1 MDPSPTL
8 AAASTDTGQTTIRA
22 SVLNEQVIEVAPGWV
37 ASLEQAL
44 PHARYRA
51 IALYDARGEV
61 LHCTSTDFGIE
72 FRQALN
78 DALDAFVLGAARES
92 RFLRGDGTRTAV
104 MLALRDLHS
113 ALQGV
118 CLLVVED
125 TPPEDNDPA
134 SRFLTPA
141 VQTIL
146 ADVASEIAQTLH
158 AMPRQKP
165 PKPKAPVP
173 LPLEAVYAQIREQEV
188 VLRVQQL
195 MRLRRGEGIRRF
207 EVLLRHMVD
216 GVEQSPERVMQT
228 AASHGLAS
236 MIDRRVVGELIAWLH
251 RNPAVWKRD
260 PPTFSVNLSDAAVI
274 EPHFINFV
282 ESCLQKAG
290 LPHGLIGV
298 EFSERICLT
307 NPNEVV
313 PALDVFARLGVPVAI
328 DDFNVVGAGMPI
340 LEHPA
345 VRLIKIDAE
354 LTTHALEHR
363 LTQARVVGLVQTAK
377 VMGLQTV
384 AKRVM
389 SGDQSSWLTAL
400 GVDFVQSFEVSPPVA
415 LDSLIVA
422 GSSGAVSPGASAT
435 KDNAG

>member
-1 MDPSPTL
+1 MDPRQSTL
-8 AAASTDTGQTTIRA
+8 ASSSIETGQTTIRA

-37 ASLEQAL
+37 ANLEHAL

-92 RFLRGDGTRTAV
+92 RFLRGEGTRTAV

-125 TPPEDNDPA
+125 TPPEEEDPA
-134 SRFLTPA
+134 ARFLTPA
-141 VQTIL
+141 VTTIL
-146 ADVASEIAQTLH
+146 ADIASEVAQTLH
-158 AMPRQKP
+158 AIPAVKPQKP
-165 PKPKAPVP
+165 KTPVP
-173 LPLEAVYAQIREQEV
+173 LPLEAVYAQIRNQEV

-195 MRLRRGEGIRRF
+195 VRLRKAEGVRRF

-228 AASHGLAS
+228 AANHGLAS

-251 RNPAVWKRD
+251 RNPNVWKQNT
-260 PPTFSVNLSDAAVI
+260 PAFSINLSDAAVI
-274 EPHFINFV
+274 EPHFIGFV
-282 ESCLQKAG
+282 ESCVQKSG
-290 LPHGLIGV
+290 LPPGLIGV
-298 EFSERICLT
+298 EFSEKVCIS
-307 NPNEVV
+307 NPNEVQ
-313 PALDVFARLGVPVAI
+313 PALDVFARIGVPVAI
-328 DDFNVVGAGMPI
+328 DDFNVVGANLPI

-345 VRLIKIDAE
+345 VRLLKIDAE

-384 AKRVM
+384 AKRVLG
-389 SGDQSSWLTAL
+389 GDHCNWLTAL
-400 GVDFVQSFEVSPPVA
+400 GVDFVQSIELSPPVA
-415 LDSLIVA
+415 LDTLLPPS
-422 GSSGAVSPGASAT
+422 
-435 KDNAG
+435 

>member
-1 MDPSPTL
+1 MDPRQSTL
-8 AAASTDTGQTTIRA
+8 ASASAETGQTTIRA

-37 ASLEQAL
+37 GNLEQAL

-61 LHCTSTDFGIE
+61 LHCTTTDFGIE

-92 RFLRGDGTRTAV
+92 RFLRGEGTRTAV

-125 TPPEDNDPA
+125 TPPEDEDPA
-134 SRFLTPA
+134 ARFLTPS

-146 ADVASEIAQTLH
+146 TDIASEIAQTLH
-158 AMPRQKP
+158 AMPAKKT
-165 PKPKAPVP
+165 PKPRAPVP

-195 MRLRRGEGIRRF
+195 IRLRKAEGMRRF

-216 GVEQSPERVMQT
+216 GEEQSPERVMQT
-228 AASHGLAS
+228 AANHGLAS
-236 MIDRRVVGELIAWLH
+236 MIDRRVIGELIGWLH
-251 RNPAVWKRD
+251 RNPTVWKKD
-260 PPTFSVNLSDAAVI
+260 PPAFSVNLSDAAVI
-274 EPHFINFV
+274 EPHFISFV
-282 ESCLQKAG
+282 ESCLQKAA
-290 LPHGLIGV
+290 LPPGLIGV
-298 EFSERICLT
+298 EFSERICLSH
-307 NPNEVV
+307 PNEVLA
-313 PALDVFARLGVPVAI
+313 ALDVFGRSGVPVAI
-328 DDFNVVGAGMPI
+328 DDFNIVGAGMPI
-340 LEHPA
+340 LEHAA
-345 VRLIKIDAE
+345 VRLLKLDAE
-354 LTTHALEHR
+354 LTTNALQHR

-384 AKRVM
+384 AKRVQ
-389 SGDQSSWLTAL
+389 SGDQSNWLTAL
-400 GVDFVQSFEVSPPVA
+400 GVDFVQSFDASPPVA
-415 LDSLIVA
+415 LDSLM
-422 GSSGAVSPGASAT
+422 GA
-435 KDNAG
+435 

>member
-1 MDPSPTL
+1 MDPRLSTL
-8 AAASTDTGQTTIRA
+8 PSGHIETGQTTIRA

-37 ASLEQAL
+37 ANLEAAL

-92 RFLRGDGTRTAV
+92 RFLRGEGTRTAI

-125 TPPEDNDPA
+125 TPPEDEDPPA
-134 SRFLTPA
+134 RFLTPA

-146 ADVASEIAQTLH
+146 ADIASEVAQTLH

-165 PKPKAPVP
+165 PKPKPPVP
-173 LPLEAVYAQIREQEV
+173 LPLEAVYAQIRNQEV

-195 MRLRRGEGIRRF
+195 VRLRKAEGVRRF

-216 GVEQSPERVMQT
+216 GEETSPERVMQT
-228 AASHGLAS
+228 AANHGLAS

-251 RNPAVWKRD
+251 RNPAVWKKD
-260 PPTFSVNLSDAAVI
+260 PPAFSVNLSDAAVI
-274 EPHFINFV
+274 EPHFISFV
-282 ESCLQKAG
+282 ENCMQKSG
-290 LPHGLIGV
+290 LPPGLIGV
-298 EFSERICLT
+298 EFSERICLSHT
-307 NPNEVV
+307 EQVI
-313 PALDVFARLGVPVAI
+313 PALDVFARIGVPVAI

-340 LEHPA
+340 LEHSA
-345 VRLIKIDAE
+345 IRLLKIDAE
-354 LTTHALEHR
+354 LTTNALQHR

-384 AKRVM
+384 AKRVLG
-389 SGDQSSWLTAL
+389 GDHSNWLTAL

-415 LDSLIVA
+415 LDSLLAPAAAQA
-422 GSSGAVSPGASAT
+422 G
-435 KDNAG
+435 

>member
-1 MDPSPTL
+1 MDPRQSTL
-8 AAASTDTGQTTIRA
+8 AVASSDTGQTTIRA

-37 ASLEQAL
+37 ASLEHAL

-51 IALYDARGEV
+51 LALYDARGEV

-92 RFLRGDGTRTAV
+92 RYLRGEGGRTAV

-118 CLLVVED
+118 CLMVVED
-125 TPPEDNDPA
+125 TPPEDTDPA
-134 SRFLTPA
+134 ARFLTPA

-146 ADVASEIAQTLH
+146 TDIASEISQTLN
-158 AMPRQKP
+158 AMPRTAP
-165 PKPKAPVP
+165 PKPRAPVP

-195 MRLRRGEGIRRF
+195 VRLRKAEGIRRF

-228 AASHGLAS
+228 AATHGLAS
-236 MIDRRVVGELIAWLH
+236 MIDRKVVGELIGWLH
-251 RNPAVWKRD
+251 RNSAVWKRD
-260 PPTFSVNLSDAAVI
+260 PPAFSINLSDAAVI
-274 EPHFINFV
+274 EPHFISFV
-282 ESCLQKAG
+282 ESCLHKAG
-290 LPHGLIGV
+290 LPPGLIGV
-298 EFSERICLT
+298 EFSERVCLSHS
-307 NPNEVV
+307 EQVMA
-313 PALDVFARLGVPVAI
+313 ALDVFARIGVPVAI

-340 LEHPA
+340 LEHSA
-345 VRLIKIDAE
+345 VRLIKLDAE
-354 LTTHALEHR
+354 LTTNALQHR

-377 VMGLQTV
+377 VLGLQTV
-384 AKRVM
+384 AKRVLG
-389 SGDQSSWLTAL
+389 GDHSNWLTAL
-400 GVDFVQSFEVSPPVA
+400 GVDFVQSFEASPPVS
-415 LDSLIVA
+415 LDSLA
-422 GSSGAVSPGASAT
+422 GLTPT
-435 KDNAG
+435 KENAG

>member
-1 MDPSPTL
+1 MDHRQSTL
-8 AAASTDTGQTTIRA
+8 ASASIETGQTTIRA

-37 ASLEQAL
+37 GALEGAL

-92 RFLRGDGTRTAV
+92 RFLRGDGTRTAI

-125 TPPEDNDPA
+125 TPPEEEDPA

-158 AMPRQKP
+158 AIPAQKP
-165 PKPKAPVP
+165 QKAKPPVP

-195 MRLRRGEGIRRF
+195 IRLRKAEGVRRY

-216 GVEQSPERVMQT
+216 GQEQSPERVMQT
-228 AASHGLAS
+228 AANHGLAS
-236 MIDRRVVGELIAWLH
+236 MIDRRVIGELIGWLH
-251 RNPAVWKRD
+251 RNTAVWKKD
-260 PPTFSVNLSDAAVI
+260 SPAFSVNLSDSAVI
-274 EPHFINFV
+274 EPHFISFV
-282 ESCLQKAG
+282 ESCLQKSG
-290 LPHGLIGV
+290 LPPGLIGV
-298 EFSERICLT
+298 EFSERVCLT
-307 NPNEVV
+307 HPNEVK
-313 PALDVFARLGVPVAI
+313 PALDVFARIGVPVAI

-340 LEHPA
+340 LDHPA
-345 VRLIKIDAE
+345 VRLLKLDAE
-354 LTTHALEHR
+354 LTTSALQHR

-384 AKRVM
+384 AKRVQ
-389 SGDQSSWLTAL
+389 SGDHSNWLTAL
-400 GVDFVQSFEVSPPVA
+400 GVDFIQSFDTSPPVP
-415 LDSLIVA
+415 LDSLL
-422 GSSGAVSPGASAT
+422 SG
-435 KDNAG
+435 

>member
-1 MDPSPTL
+1 M
-8 AAASTDTGQTTIRA
+8 DTGQTTIRA

-37 ASLEQAL
+37 SSLEQAL

-92 RFLRGDGTRTAV
+92 RFLRGEGTRTAV

-125 TPPEDNDPA
+125 TPPEDEDPA
-134 SRFLTPA
+134 ARFLTPS

-146 ADVASEIAQTLH
+146 TDIASEIAQTLH
-158 AMPRQKP
+158 AMPRAAP
-165 PKPKAPVP
+165 PKPRPPVP

-195 MRLRRGEGIRRF
+195 VRLRKAEGIRRF
-207 EVLLRHMVD
+207 EVLLRHMID
-216 GVEQSPERVMQT
+216 GVEQTPERVMQT
-228 AASHGLAS
+228 AANHGLAS
-236 MIDRRVVGELIAWLH
+236 MIDRKVIAELIGWMH
-251 RNPAVWKRD
+251 RNAGVWKRD

-274 EPHFINFV
+274 EPHFISFV

-290 LPHGLIGV
+290 LPPGLVGV
-298 EFSERICLT
+298 EFSERVCLS
-307 NPNEVV
+307 NPDQVMS
-313 PALDVFARLGVPVAI
+313 ALDVFSRIGVPVAI

-340 LEHPA
+340 LEHSA
-345 VRLIKIDAE
+345 VRLLKLDAE
-354 LTTHALEHR
+354 LTTNALHHR

-389 SGDQSSWLTAL
+389 GGDHSNWLTAL
-400 GVDFVQSFEVSPPVA
+400 GVDFVQSFEASPPVS
-415 LDSLIVA
+415 LDSLL
-422 GSSGAVSPGASAT
+422 PPASAQ
-435 KDNAG
+435 AGQI

>member
-1 MDPSPTL
+1 MDPRQSTL
-8 AAASTDTGQTTIRA
+8 ATSSIETGQTTIRA

-92 RFLRGDGTRTAV
+92 RFLRGEGTRTAI

-125 TPPEDNDPA
+125 TPPEDEDPA
-134 SRFLTPA
+134 ARFLTPA

-146 ADVASEIAQTLH
+146 ADIASEVAQTLH
-158 AMPRQKP
+158 AMPRAAPQKP
-165 PKPKAPVP
+165 RPPVP
-173 LPLEAVYAQIREQEV
+173 LPLEAVYAQIREQQV

-195 MRLRRGEGIRRF
+195 VRLRKAEGVRRF
-207 EVLLRHMVD
+207 EVLLRHVVD
-216 GVEQSPERVMQT
+216 GEEQSPERVMQT
-228 AASHGLAS
+228 AAKHGLAS
-236 MIDRRVVGELIAWLH
+236 MIDRKVMGELIGWLH
-251 RNPAVWKRD
+251 RNPGAWKKD
-260 PPTFSVNLSDAAVI
+260 APAFSVNLSDAAII
-274 EPHFINFV
+274 EPHFISFV
-282 ESCLQKAG
+282 ENCLQKAA
-290 LPHGLIGV
+290 LPPGLIGV
-298 EFSERICLT
+298 EFSESVCLT
-307 NPNEVV
+307 HPNEVL
-313 PALDVFARLGVPVAI
+313 PALEVFARVGVPVAI
-328 DDFNVVGAGMPI
+328 DDFNVVGAGLPI
-340 LEHPA
+340 LDHPA
-345 VRLIKIDAE
+345 VRLLKIDAE
-354 LTTHALEHR
+354 LTTNALQHR

-384 AKRVM
+384 AKRVTG
-389 SGDQSSWLTAL
+389 GDHTNWLTAL
-400 GVDFVQSFEVSPPVA
+400 GVDFVQSFEASPPVS
-415 LDSLIVA
+415 LDSLV
-422 GSSGAVSPGASAT
+422 PG
-435 KDNAG
+435 N

>member
-1 MDPSPTL
+1 MDPRQSTL
-8 AAASTDTGQTTIRA
+8 AVSSSDTGQTTIRA

-37 ASLEQAL
+37 ASLEAAL

-92 RFLRGDGTRTAV
+92 RFLRGEGSRTAV
-104 MLALRDLHS
+104 MLALRDLTS

-125 TPPEDNDPA
+125 TPPEDADPA
-134 SRFLTPA
+134 GRFLTPA

-146 ADVASEIAQTLH
+146 ADIASEVAQTLH
-158 AMPRQKP
+158 AMPSVKP
-165 PKPKAPVP
+165 PKARPAVP
-173 LPLEAVYAQIREQEV
+173 LPLEAVYAQIREQQV

-195 MRLRRGEGIRRF
+195 VRLRKAEGVRRF
-207 EVLLRHMVD
+207 EVLLRHVVD
-216 GVEQSPERVMQT
+216 GEEQSPERVMQT
-228 AASHGLAS
+228 AANHGLAS
-236 MIDRRVVGELIAWLH
+236 MIDRKVMGELIGWLH
-251 RNPAVWKRD
+251 RNPTVWKKD
-260 PPTFSVNLSDAAVI
+260 PPAFSVNLSDAAVT
-274 EPHFINFV
+274 EPHFISFV
-282 ESCLQKAG
+282 ENCLQKAA
-290 LPHGLIGV
+290 LPPGVIGV
-298 EFSERICLT
+298 EFSERVCLT
-307 NPNEVV
+307 HPNEVL
-313 PALDVFARLGVPVAI
+313 PALGVFARIGVPVAI

-340 LEHPA
+340 LDHPA
-345 VRLIKIDAE
+345 VRLLKIDAE
-354 LTTHALEHR
+354 LTTNALQHR

-389 SGDQSSWLTAL
+389 GGDHTNWLTAL
-400 GVDFVQSFEVSPPVA
+400 GVDFVQSFEASPPVA
-415 LDSLIVA
+415 LDSIVQ
-422 GSSGAVSPGASAT
+422 G
-435 KDNAG
+435 

>member
-1 MDPSPTL
+1 MDPRQSTS
-8 AAASTDTGQTTIRA
+8 ASAVSDTGQTTIRA

-37 ASLEQAL
+37 ASLEHAL

-51 IALYDARGEV
+51 LALYDARGEV

-92 RFLRGDGTRTAV
+92 RFLRGEGTRTAV

-125 TPPEDNDPA
+125 TPPDDMDPA
-134 SRFLTPA
+134 ARFLTPA

-146 ADVASEIAQTLH
+146 ADIASEIAQTLH
-158 AMPRQKP
+158 AIPAQKP
-165 PKPKAPVP
+165 PKPKPAVP
-173 LPLEAVYAQIREQEV
+173 LPLEAVYAQIREQQV

-195 MRLRRGEGIRRF
+195 VRLRKAEGVRRF

-216 GVEQSPERVMQT
+216 GEEQSPERVMQT
-228 AASHGLAS
+228 AANHGLAS
-236 MIDRRVVGELIAWLH
+236 MIDRRVIVELISWLH
-251 RNPAVWKRD
+251 RNPTVWKRD
-260 PPTFSVNLSDAAVI
+260 PPAFSINLSDSAVI
-274 EPHFINFV
+274 EPHFISFV
-282 ESCLQKAG
+282 ESCLQKAA
-290 LPHGLIGV
+290 LPPGLIGV
-298 EFSERICLT
+298 EFSERVCLT
-307 NPNEVV
+307 HTDQVM
-313 PALDVFARLGVPVAI
+313 PALEVFARIGVPVAI

-340 LEHPA
+340 LDHPA
-345 VRLIKIDAE
+345 VRMLKIDAE
-354 LTTHALEHR
+354 LTTNALQHR

-384 AKRVM
+384 AKRVPA
-389 SGDQSSWLTAL
+389 GDQSNWLTAL
-400 GVDFVQSFEVSPPVA
+400 GVDFVQSFDSSPPVA
-415 LDSLIVA
+415 LDSLIQ
-422 GSSGAVSPGASAT
+422 G
-435 KDNAG
+435 

>member
-1 MDPSPTL
+1 ME
-8 AAASTDTGQTTIRA
+8 TGQTTIRA

-37 ASLEQAL
+37 ANLEAAL

-92 RFLRGDGTRTAV
+92 RFLRGEGTRTAI

-125 TPPEDNDPA
+125 TPPEDEDPA
-134 SRFLTPA
+134 GRFLTPA

-146 ADVASEIAQTLH
+146 ADIASEVAQTLH
-158 AMPRQKP
+158 AMPRAAPQKP
-165 PKPKAPVP
+165 RAAVP
-173 LPLEAVYAQIREQEV
+173 LPLEAVYAQIREQQV

-195 MRLRRGEGIRRF
+195 VRLRKAEGVRRF
-207 EVLLRHMVD
+207 EVLLRHVVD
-216 GVEQSPERVMQT
+216 GEEQSPERVMQT
-228 AASHGLAS
+228 AAKHGLAS
-236 MIDRRVVGELIAWLH
+236 MIDRKVMGELIGWLH
-251 RNPAVWKRD
+251 RNPAVWKKD
-260 PPTFSVNLSDAAVI
+260 PPAFSVNLSDSAVV
-274 EPHFINFV
+274 EPHFISFV
-282 ESCLQKAG
+282 ENCLQKAA
-290 LPHGLIGV
+290 LPPGLIGV
-298 EFSERICLT
+298 EFSERVCLT
-307 NPNEVV
+307 HPNEVL
-313 PALDVFARLGVPVAI
+313 PALEVFARIGVPVAI

-340 LEHPA
+340 LDHPA
-345 VRLIKIDAE
+345 VRLLKIDAE
-354 LTTHALEHR
+354 LTTNALQHR

-389 SGDQSSWLTAL
+389 GGDHTNWLTAL
-400 GVDFVQSFEVSPPVA
+400 GVDFVQSFEASPPVS
-415 LDSLIVA
+415 LDSL
-422 GSSGAVSPGASAT
+422 AT
-435 KDNAG
+435 TT

>member
-1 MDPSPTL
+1 M
-8 AAASTDTGQTTIRA
+8 DTGQTTIRA

-37 ASLEQAL
+37 ANLEQAL

-92 RFLRGDGTRTAV
+92 RFLRGEGSRTAV

-125 TPPEDNDPA
+125 TPPEDEDPA
-134 SRFLTPA
+134 ARFLTPS

-146 ADVASEIAQTLH
+146 TDIASEIAQTLH
-158 AMPRQKP
+158 AMPRAAP
-165 PKPKAPVP
+165 PKPRPPVP
-173 LPLEAVYAQIREQEV
+173 LPLEAVYAQIREQDV

-195 MRLRRGEGIRRF
+195 VRLRKAEGIRRF

-216 GVEQSPERVMQT
+216 GVEQTPERVMQT
-228 AASHGLAS
+228 AANHGLSS
-236 MIDRRVVGELIAWLH
+236 MIDRKVIGELIGWLH
-251 RNPAVWKRD
+251 RNPTLWKRE

-274 EPHFINFV
+274 EPHFISFV

-290 LPHGLIGV
+290 LPPGLIGV
-298 EFSERICLT
+298 EFSERVCLSNT
-307 NPNEVV
+307 DQVM
-313 PALDVFARLGVPVAI
+313 PALDVFARIGVPVAI

-340 LEHPA
+340 LEHSA
-345 VRLIKIDAE
+345 VRLLKLDAE
-354 LTTHALEHR
+354 LTTNALQHR

-389 SGDQSSWLTAL
+389 GGDHSNWLTAL
-400 GVDFVQSFEVSPPVA
+400 GVDFVQSFEASPLVS
-415 LDSLIVA
+415 LESLLPA
-422 GSSGAVSPGASAT
+422 ASAQSGQT
-435 KDNAG
+435 

>member
-1 MDPSPTL
+1 
-8 AAASTDTGQTTIRA
+8 
-22 SVLNEQVIEVAPGWV
+22 VLNEQVIEVAPGWV
-37 ASLEQAL
+37 ASLEHAL

-51 IALYDARGEV
+51 LALYDARGEV

-92 RFLRGDGTRTAV
+92 RFLRGEGTRTAV

-125 TPPEDNDPA
+125 TPPDEVDPA

-146 ADVASEIAQTLH
+146 ADIASEIAQTLH
-158 AMPRQKP
+158 AIPAQKP
-165 PKPKAPVP
+165 PKPRPPVP

-195 MRLRRGEGIRRF
+195 VRLRKAEGVRRF

-216 GVEQSPERVMQT
+216 GEEQSPERVMQT
-228 AASHGLAS
+228 AANHGLAS
-236 MIDRRVVGELIAWLH
+236 MIDRRVIVELISWLH
-251 RNPAVWKRD
+251 RNPTVWKRD
-260 PPTFSVNLSDAAVI
+260 PPAFSINLSDSAVI
-274 EPHFINFV
+274 EPHFISFV
-282 ESCLQKAG
+282 ESCLQKAA
-290 LPHGLIGV
+290 LPPGLIGV
-298 EFSERICLT
+298 EFSERVCLT
-307 NPNEVV
+307 HTDQVM
-313 PALDVFARLGVPVAI
+313 PALEVFARIGVPVAI

-340 LEHPA
+340 LDHPA
-345 VRLIKIDAE
+345 VRLLKLDAE
-354 LTTHALEHR
+354 LTTNALQHR

-384 AKRVM
+384 AKRVPA
-389 SGDQSSWLTAL
+389 GDQSNWLTAL
-400 GVDFVQSFEVSPPVA
+400 GVDFVQSFDTSPPVA
-415 LDSLIVA
+415 LDSLIQ
-422 GSSGAVSPGASAT
+422 G
-435 KDNAG
+435 